1 MNKIRKCAVILLT
14 FALCLIGQ
22 TLGYGGEGCALKVI
36 GLSKMSSAK
45 VIVSEAG
52 GKITGFDNSPA
63 DGSVPDFVATN
74 GTAIHEQ
81 VTALVT

>member
-1 MNKIRKCAVILLT
+1 
-14 FALCLIGQ
+14 
-22 TLGYGGEGCALKVI
+22 
-36 GLSKMSSAK
+36 MSSAK